1 MGSQPIYKP
10 AEDVFLRMPSSPAMA
25 RGREGKGL
33 ATAPTRSKD
42 RRTLLA
48 IVCTTAILLATVG
61 APASAAKRVSSS
73 EVSAAARV
81 ARRSA
86 SAAATSSSH
95 RAAGSAAHHHGR
107 GSPDAVKASS
117 LGSALHELGKSGVSV
132 ASGHAGE
139 RGAGDRSGAEE
150 SMEAHHNGA
159 VLGDGHLVDDT
170 KQARFA
176 SAGAE
181 GGSKMNTLGAASNK
195 LFVAQT
201 EARLLTQKE
210 AADALLLRKARREA
224 NAPRFQAAQ
233 DKLYIAQTD
242 ARLREGAAAE
252 VGTAKRL
259 IHAHRASSAASAA
272 AGRPQVSLAN
282 HVGTHLHDAIARHA
296 HAKHARGS
304 SPAAYRDAGSS
315 LLEMEATELHG
326 LAAAVAAVRVRG
338 DDDDADGPPAMPP
351 ADPDETSGPTV
362 STGATEAGDEGG
374 ATGGAGA
381 TDPSKLE
388 LQLAKE
394 KAAAEAPALAFIPAS
409 DDRMTQSMFVANT
422 ERLLVYW
429 QGRIA
434 ELQGDKPAMTMD
446 IQTVIGGEINELMTS
461 EKTTASQLQLIK
473 EDAKGDLWRPLAI
486 GIDAAAKAT
495 NSSLDKVTARM
506 EKSDMAKD
514 FTERKKITKDEEDA
528 LDEKDKKQDERNEKV
543 DEEAE
548 KSLASRVAA
557 SKAATAKRVEG
568 ATRVRQEEETK
579 DGMVEKR
586 MVAQSLRRAEEA
598 KKEKA
603 KANAEGAKKKAAEE
617 AVKEKAHAARAAMLG
632 EETAKHKARIAKQEA
647 AEKKVAEA
655 SAKVRVHGG
664 RYGVMCIQR
673 KHMIIT

>member
-1 MGSQPIYKP
+1 
-10 AEDVFLRMPSSPAMA
+10 
-25 RGREGKGL
+25 
-33 ATAPTRSKD
+33 
-42 RRTLLA
+42 
-48 IVCTTAILLATVG
+48 
-61 APASAAKRVSSS
+61 
-73 EVSAAARV
+73 
-81 ARRSA
+81 
-86 SAAATSSSH
+86 
-95 RAAGSAAHHHGR
+95 
-107 GSPDAVKASS
+107 
-117 LGSALHELGKSGVSV
+117 
-132 ASGHAGE
+132 
-139 RGAGDRSGAEE
+139 
-150 SMEAHHNGA
+150 
-159 VLGDGHLVDDT
+159 
-170 KQARFA
+170 
-176 SAGAE
+176 
-181 GGSKMNTLGAASNK
+181 
-195 LFVAQT
+195 
-201 EARLLTQKE
+201 
-210 AADALLLRKARREA
+210 
-224 NAPRFQAAQ
+224 
-233 DKLYIAQTD
+233 
-242 ARLREGAAAE
+242 
-252 VGTAKRL
+252 
-259 IHAHRASSAASAA
+259 
-272 AGRPQVSLAN
+272 
-282 HVGTHLHDAIARHA
+282 
-296 HAKHARGS
+296 
-304 SPAAYRDAGSS
+304 
-315 LLEMEATELHG
+315 
-326 LAAAVAAVRVRG
+326 
-338 DDDDADGPPAMPP
+338 
-351 ADPDETSGPTV
+351 
-362 STGATEAGDEGG
+362 
-374 ATGGAGA
+374 
-381 TDPSKLE
+381 
-388 LQLAKE
+388 
-394 KAAAEAPALAFIPAS
+394 
-409 DDRMTQSMFVANT
+409 MFVANT

-461 EKTTASQLQLIK
+461 EKSTATQLQLIK

-598 KKEKA
+598 KKEMA

-617 AVKEKAHAARAAMLG
+617 AVKEKAHAARAAMMG